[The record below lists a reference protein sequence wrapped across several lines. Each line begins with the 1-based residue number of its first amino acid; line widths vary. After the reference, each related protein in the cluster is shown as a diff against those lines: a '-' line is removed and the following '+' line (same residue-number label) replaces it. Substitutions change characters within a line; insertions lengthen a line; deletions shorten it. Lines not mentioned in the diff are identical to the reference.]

1 VWRSPAVDSRMISN
15 PLQHPL
21 FAPTALTLGTLFLVG
36 LLGIAIA
43 ARGNVARI
51 GSGSLFRRWKTWVI
65 IAPIYVLAV
74 LSGSL
79 TTLILALAL
88 GVQGIREYAHLVEL
102 PPLYLGVLVGMA
114 MLILPSALV
123 SLELYL
129 GLTPLLLILATLQP
143 LLTQNVQAGA
153 RHLAFAALGFGYI
166 PWLLGFLVLFSTRI
180 PGGDGLLLVLALAVA
195 LSDVGAFAIGSL
207 FGRHRLS
214 PTLSPSKT
222 WEGTVGNLLGAGV
235 GTALFWFALPEWMPQ
250 PARVGLPVLLSVAAV
265 WGDLV
270 ESLLKREFA
279 VKDAG
284 AWLPG
289 FGGLLDR
296 IDSLLLAVPLT
307 FYYAVSVRWLSER
320 L

>member
-1 VWRSPAVDSRMISN
+1 MFAN

-21 FAPTALTLGTLFLVG
+21 FAPTAVTLGGLFLVS
-36 LLGIAIA
+36 LLGILIA
-43 ARGNVARI
+43 ARGDPQKAVM
-51 GSGSLFRRWKTWVI
+51 GSLFRRWRTWAV

-74 LSGSL
+74 LAGPL
-79 TTLILALAL
+79 TTLALAL
-88 GVQGIREYAHLVEL
+88 GLAVQGVREYANLVEL
-102 PPLYLGVLVGMA
+102 PPLYHRVLIGMTIA
-114 MLILPSALV
+114 TLPTAVV

-129 GLTPLLLILATLQP
+129 AVTPLLLVIATLQP
-143 LLTQNVQAGA
+143 LLTQDVKAGA

-166 PWLLGFLVLFSTRI
+166 PWLLGFLVVLPTRT
-180 PGGDGLLLVLALAVA
+180 PGGDGLLLVLALGVA
-195 LSDVGAFAIGSL
+195 LSDVGAFTAGST
-207 FGRHRLS
+207 FGRHKLS
-214 PTLSPSKT
+214 PALSPAKT
-222 WEGTVGNLLGAGV
+222 WEGAVGNFIGACL
-235 GTALFWFALPEWMPQ
+235 GTALLWFALPEWMPT
-250 PARVGLPVLLSVAAV
+250 PARVGLPILLSGAAV

-320 L
+320 I

>member
-1 VWRSPAVDSRMISN
+1 MISN
-15 PLQHPL
+15 PVQHHL
-21 FAPTALTLGTLFLVG
+21 FAPTATTLGVLFLIG
-36 LLGIAIA
+36 LLGILIA
-43 ARGNVARI
+43 ERKNLGNAFT
-51 GSGSLFRRWKTWVI
+51 GSLFRRWRTWAV
-65 IAPIYVLAV
+65 IAPVYAGAVLA
-74 LSGSL
+74 GPL
-79 TTLILALAL
+79 TTLALAL
-88 GVQGIREYAHLVEL
+88 GLAVQGIREYAQLVEL
-102 PPLYLGVLVGMA
+102 PRLYRRVLIA
-114 MLILPSALV
+114 MILLTLPTTLI

-129 GLTPLLLILATLQP
+129 AITPLLLIVATLQP

-166 PWLLGFLVLFSTRI
+166 PWLLGFLVVLPTHL
-180 PGGDGLLLVLALAVA
+180 PGGDGLLLVLALSVA
-195 LSDVGAFAIGSL
+195 LSDVGAFAIGSA
-207 FGRHRLS
+207 FGRHKLAPALS
-214 PTLSPSKT
+214 PAKT
-222 WEGTVGNLLGAGV
+222 WEGTAGNLLGAV
-235 GTALFWFALPEWMPQ
+235 LGTSLLWFALPEWLPT
-250 PARVGLPVLLSVAAV
+250 PARLGLPVVLSIAAV

-307 FYYAVSVRWLSER
+307 FYYATSTRLLGER